1 MTPGLADN
9 LETALETDD
18 GAPTSIG
25 LAIVD
30 EPVLLPPTLGQP
42 APSLPTRPATYSASD
57 NTAGS
62 APSSTGTRPIENHYI
77 HNTVSSSSSRRNSG
91 NYLDSKKGKPAILEG
106 DEKGIS
112 RTDSR
117 YSRLNRSLLLCAI
130 AVALSSINYGWVIG
144 SVNIPALVIEECSD
158 GPETWT
164 NGFPSCIPMGSIMW
178 GLVVGLTPLGAWAG
192 SMFSGVAADRFGRKR
207 ILIFNNA
214 FFVAGAL
221 LSSTS
226 TSIVQLG
233 TGRFVSGIGCGVAS
247 NLVSTYNSE
256 AATVRSRG
264 FLGGFQ
270 QLMILVGLFLS
281 QVVSIGL
288 SAAPLWRVLF
298 SISAGL
304 AIFQSLVL
312 FFVPESPK
320 FLAKKGRMEESQAAL
335 QRLRTGMDIS
345 LEFEDLVAVL
355 DTRAANAATPPPTLW
370 QVLSG
375 KTEVDLRHLV
385 FCVLFLMMSQQWSG
399 AKGVMFYSTEIL
411 SSTFHL
417 TTSEKQHIPSIA
429 QLLTLGIG
437 AIGAVAVII
446 GMNILDKA
454 GRRTV
459 LIASSLST
467 SICAALIVVGSKLDV
482 GPLVATA
489 MYLFNLVFQSGAG
502 FIPYL
507 SASELLPY
515 NVLGSISGLAASVNC
530 LTLFIVSFTFPILDK
545 ALGPYLFTPFIATN
559 FITFLFGVFLMPE
572 AKGKPVSQ
580 VVAEYQGPIHL
591 VSVVSPRCLKKPP
604 PLPVV

>member
-1 MTPGLADN
+1 MIPDLAGN
-9 LETALETDD
+9 IQE
-18 GAPTSIG
+18 GAPAGFVST
-25 LAIVD
+25 AAD
-30 EPVLLPPTLGQP
+30 EPTLLPN
-42 APSLPTRPATYSASD
+42 AATYSVPDS
-57 NTAGS
+57 TAGS
-62 APSSTGTRPIENHYI
+62 APSST
-77 HNTVSSSSSRRNSG
+77 NTSPVDSSYTPAAMVTGRCSNSG
-91 NYLDSKKGKPAILEG
+91 NGLGGEKIKPTILEG
-106 DEKGIS
+106 DEGGIS
-112 RTDSR
+112 RIDSR

-164 NGFPSCIPMGSIMW
+164 SGFPSCIPMGSIMW

-192 SMFSGVAADRFGRKR
+192 SMFSGVAADRYGRKR
-207 ILIFNNA
+207 ILMVNNA
-214 FFVAGAL
+214 FFIAGAL

-226 TSIVQLG
+226 TLIVQLG
-233 TGRFVSGIGCGVAS
+233 VGRFVSGIGCGVAS

-270 QLMILVGLFLS
+270 QLMILVGIFSS
-281 QVVSIGL
+281 QIVSIGL

-304 AIFQSLVL
+304 AIFQTLVL
-312 FFVPESPK
+312 LFVPESPR
-320 FLAKKGRMEESQAAL
+320 FLAKAGQMEVSRAAL
-335 QRLRTGMDIS
+335 QRLRTNLDIS
-345 LEFEDLVAVL
+345 AEFEDMVAML
-355 DTRAANAATPPPTLW
+355 DAQTVNAAISPPTLW

-417 TTSEKQHIPSIA
+417 TTSEKHNIPSIA
-429 QLLTLGIG
+429 QLLTLGVG

-459 LIASSLST
+459 LLVSSLST
-467 SICAALIVVGSKLDV
+467 SICAALIVIGSKLDL
-482 GPLVATA
+482 GPMVATA
-489 MYLFNLVFQSGAG
+489 MYLFSLVFQSGAG
-502 FIPYL
+502 FVPYL

-530 LTLFIVSFTFPILDK
+530 LTLFAVSFIFPILDK
-545 ALGPYLFTPFIATN
+545 ALGPYLFIPFIVTN
-559 FITFLFGVFLMPE
+559 FLTFLFGVFFMPE

-591 VSVVSPRCLKKPP
+591 VSAVSLRPSKQEPRCQTDLNDH
-604 PLPVV
+604 